1 MKKIFTAALAI
12 LIAGLMGCTIAANNP
27 GRTDTPPA
35 PNRRNLQPQLANANI
50 DLEDV
55 IPVIPPDTIPAVLP
69 DQATQIMVTASEAE
83 ANGIKPSE
91 RVLGVTIN
99 GSHHAYPIPFMS
111 KHEIVNTE
119 IGGRLVAITW

>member
-1 MKKIFTAALAI
+1 MKKIFKALLAI
-12 LIAGLMGCTIAANNP
+12 VIPGLMGCTITANNP
-27 GRTDTPPA
+27 DRTDTPPT
-35 PNRRNLQPQLANANI
+35 PNGRNLQPQLANANI

-69 DQATQIMVTASEAE
+69 DKAAQIMVTASEAE

-91 RVLGVTIN
+91 WVLGITVN
-99 GSHHAYPIPFMS
+99 GKHHAYPIPFMS